1 MPILHPCP
9 PRLALVR
16 PSLGRSLA
24 LSCASW
30 LAFCAPALDAQTQPV
45 PGAQQGDETL
55 LLDELARRGARIGD
69 VEIVVQNVFNTDNPD
84 ESKRLYHWAN
94 RVHMTTRESVIEDIL
109 LFERGD
115 VLDPRVLAESARL
128 LRSRDFLVEAIVE
141 PSAYDEAM
149 NTVDL
154 KVTVRDGWSL
164 SPEIKL
170 GRSGGENELGL
181 GVEEN
186 NLLGTGKS
194 LTVSYSTDVDRDEAY
209 FGYSDPNVL
218 GSRTRL
224 DAVLANASDGGRN
237 AIAAG
242 RPFFALDTRWSV
254 GGAVFDEERVDS
266 IYDLGET
273 VDEFEHIRHGF
284 SVEGGWSHGLRGRRA
299 LRWLAGFVYEHDQ
312 FEPTADVPEPLLLP
326 PERKLAYPWVGLQ
339 LVEDDFRVMTELNDI
354 GRTEDVPLGLNV
366 SASIGFSSE
375 RLGADRHATLLRIA
389 AQKGWEP
396 APGRLLLVD
405 AAASTRRENGRYDH
419 SIASVGAR
427 YYHRNLE
434 NHLFLASFNAT
445 ATKRLDPEHQVLLGG
460 DNGLRGYPLRYQSG
474 EHSAVLTLEQRFF
487 TDWYPF
493 RLFRV
498 GYAVFFDAGRI
509 WGEDPRA
516 TSGLGMLYDVGVGL
530 RLTSPRS
537 SSRQV
542 VHIDLASPIG
552 GDESIDDVQLT
563 IGTKRSF

>member
-1 MPILHPCP
+1 MPILHR
-9 PRLALVR
+9 RLPHIGLLRASQR
-16 PSLGRSLA
+16 RSLA
-24 LSCASW
+24 PAFAAW
-30 LAFCAPALDAQTQPV
+30 LAVCPPALNAQTEPVPDAQQRD
-45 PGAQQGDETL
+45 ASL
-55 LLDELARRGARIGD
+55 LLDELVRRGARIGS
-69 VEIVVQNVFNTDNPD
+69 VEIVVENVFDTTDPE
-84 ESKRLYHWAN
+84 ESKRLYQWAN
-94 RVHMTTRESVIEDIL
+94 RVHVTTRRSVVEDIL
-109 LFERGD
+109 LFAPGD
-115 VLDPRVLAESARL
+115 VLDPRLLAESARL

-141 PSAYDEAM
+141 PSGYHEET

-154 KVTVRDGWSL
+154 EVTVRDGWSL

-181 GVEEN
+181 GVEESY
-186 NLLGTGKS
+186 LLGTGKG

-224 DAVLANASDGGRN
+224 DAVLANASDGGRH
-237 AIAAG
+237 AIAVG

-254 GGAVFDEERVDS
+254 GGAAFDEERVDT

-273 VDEFEHIRHGF
+273 VEEFEHVRHGF
-284 SVEGGWSHGLRGRRA
+284 SFEGGWSRGLQDRRA
-299 LRWLAGFVYEHDQ
+299 LRWVAGFAYEHDE
-312 FEPTADVPEPLLLP
+312 FRPTADFPEPLLLP
-326 PERKLAYPWVGLQ
+326 PERKLVYPWIGFE

-354 GRTEDVPLGLNV
+354 GRTEDVPLGLNL
-366 SASIGFSSE
+366 SMRLGRSSTGF
-375 RLGADRHATLLRIA
+375 GADRDATLLRAA

-396 APGRLLLVD
+396 GPGRLLLLE
-405 AAASTRRENGRYDH
+405 AGASTRRENGRYDN
-419 SIASVGAR
+419 SVASFGAR

-434 NHLFLASFNAT
+434 NQLFLASFHAT

-460 DNGLRGYPLRYQSG
+460 DSGLRGYPLRYQSG

-498 GYAVFFDAGRI
+498 GYAFFFDAGRI
-509 WGEDPRA
+509 WGEDPR
-516 TSGLGMLYDVGVGL
+516 TTPGLGMLYDVGVGL

-542 VHIDLASPIG
+542 VHIDLASPLG
-552 GDESIDDVQLT
+552 GDDTIDDIQLT